1 MTTDVRTVST
11 PHGDARLHT
20 DRSRHPVASLVL
32 GHGARGGVDSPDL
45 VALARA
51 LPGLGISVYRIEQP
65 WHVAGRKI
73 APRPEVLDAGTIASV
88 NGIRA
93 RTPMV
98 IGGRSAGAR
107 VACRLAKQLGAVGCL
122 ALSFPLQPPVK
133 QDKPGKTRL
142 PELLGAGVPVFVVQ
156 GERDAFGGPH
166 AFPDTIDL
174 TVVPSADHGFKVP
187 RSAAL
192 TQDETHALVV
202 EAVVEW
208 ITSRIG

>member
-1 MTTDVRTVST
+1 MTTSVRTIST
-11 PHGDARLHT
+11 PYGDARLHT

-32 GHGARGGVDSPDL
+32 GHGAGRGVESADL

-65 WHVAGRKI
+65 WHVAGKKV
-73 APRPEVLDAGTIASV
+73 ASRPEMLDVGTIACV

-98 IGGRSAGAR
+98 LGGRSAGAR

-122 ALSFPLQPPVK
+122 AMSFPLQPPRRSGRPAK
-133 QDKPGKTRL
+133 SRL

-156 GERDAFGGPH
+156 GERDAFGGPD
-166 AFPDTIDL
+166 AFPESVEL
-174 TVVPSADHGFKVP
+174 TVVPGADHSLRVP
-187 RSAAL
+187 RRAAL

-208 ITSRIG
+208 VTARVG

>member
-1 MTTDVRTVST
+1 MTTDIRTVST

-32 GHGARGGVDSPDL
+32 GHGARRGVDSPDL

-73 APRPEVLDAGTIASV
+73 APRPEVLDAGTIASF

-122 ALSFPLQPPVK
+122 ALSFPLQPPGK
-133 QDKPGKTRL
+133 QDEPGKTRL

-156 GERDAFGGPH
+156 GERDAFGGPDE
-166 AFPDTIDL
+166 FPDTVDL
-174 TVVPSADHGFKVP
+174 TVVPSADHGLKVP
-187 RSAAL
+187 RGAAL

-208 ITSRIG
+208 ITARVG